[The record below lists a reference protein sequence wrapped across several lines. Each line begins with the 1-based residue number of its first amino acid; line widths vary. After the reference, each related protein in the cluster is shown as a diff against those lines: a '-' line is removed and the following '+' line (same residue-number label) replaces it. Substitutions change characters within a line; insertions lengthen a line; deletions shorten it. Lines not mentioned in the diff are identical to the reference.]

1 MKPLKISIRLWFII
15 SLILMMT
22 VIALTRCSD
31 PKYQYH
37 PSGRFFSAFSLGET
51 VKRLNVPEL
60 AETEASSPGDTSPGE
75 PTRYRK
81 EFVMEFRIKDTP
93 GSRFDEHSFLLKLE
107 TAIREEAQ
115 NANVHVTGWGRIGE
129 SFNIGYQDGGNYGA
143 VEVIGA
149 RLENDRYKIWCI
161 VRELSVPNKN

>member
-1 MKPLKISIRLWFII
+1 MKPLKISIQLRLII

-22 VIALTRCSD
+22 VIALTGCSD
-31 PKYQYH
+31 SKYH
-37 PSGRFFSAFSLGET
+37 PSGRFFSAFSPNET
-51 VKRLNVPEL
+51 VKRLNVTEL
-60 AETEASSPGDTSPGE
+60 VTSGASGSGDTSPGE

-81 EFVMEFRIKDTP
+81 EFVQEFSIKDTP
-93 GSRFDEHSFLLKLE
+93 GSRFDERSFLVKLE
-107 TAIREEAQ
+107 RAIKQEAQ
-115 NANVHVTGWGRIGE
+115 SATVHLTGGGSAGE
-129 SFNIGYQDGGNYGA
+129 SFYINYQDGGNQGA

>member
-1 MKPLKISIRLWFII
+1 MKPLKTSIRLRLII
-15 SLILMMT
+15 SLILTMT
-22 VIALTRCSD
+22 VIALTGCSD
-31 PKYQYH
+31 SKYH
-37 PSGRFFSAFSLGET
+37 PSGRFFSAFSPDET

-60 AETEASSPGDTSPGE
+60 ATSGGSGSGDTSPGD

-81 EFVMEFRIKDTP
+81 EFIQEFRIKDKP
-93 GSRFDEHSFLLKLE
+93 GSRFDDHSFLLKLE
-107 TAIREEAQ
+107 TAIKQEAQ
-115 NANVHVTGWGRIGE
+115 SANVAVTGGGSAGE
-129 SFNIGYQDGGNYGA
+129 SFYINYQDGGNQGA

>member
-1 MKPLKISIRLWFII
+1 MKPLKISIRLRLII

-22 VIALTRCSD
+22 VIALTGCSD
-31 PKYQYH
+31 SKYH
-37 PSGRFFSAFSLGET
+37 PSGRFLSAFSPDET
-51 VKRLNVPEL
+51 VKRLNVPGL
-60 AETEASSPGDTSPGE
+60 ETPGASYSGDTSPGE

-81 EFVMEFRIKDTP
+81 EFVQEFRIKDTP

-107 TAIREEAQ
+107 TAIKQEAQ
-115 NANVHVTGWGRIGE
+115 SANVRLTGGGWVGD
-129 SFNIGYQDGGNYGA
+129 SFHINYQDGGNQGA

-161 VRELSVPNKN
+161 ARELSVPNKN

>member
-1 MKPLKISIRLWFII
+1 MKPLKISIRLRFII
-15 SLILMMT
+15 SLILMLT
-22 VIALTRCSD
+22 VIALTGCSA
-31 PKYQYH
+31 PNYH
-37 PSGRFFSAFSLGET
+37 PSGRFFSAFSPVEI

-60 AETEASSPGDTSPGE
+60 ATSGASTSSQGSPGE

-81 EFVMEFRIKDTP
+81 EFVQEFRIKDTP
-93 GSRFDEHSFLLKLE
+93 GSRFDEHSFLVKLE
-107 TAIREEAQ
+107 AAIKREAQ
-115 NANVHVTGWGRIGE
+115 SANVHIMGGGSAGE
-129 SFNIGYQDGGNYGA
+129 SFHIGYQDGGNQGA

>member
-15 SLILMMT
+15 FLILMMT
-22 VIALTRCSD
+22 VIALTGCSG

-60 AETEASSPGDTSPGE
+60 EASGTLSPSDTSPGE

-93 GSRFDEHSFLLKLE
+93 GSRFDEHSFLLKLV
-107 TAIREEAQ
+107 TAIEEEAR
-115 NANVHVTGWGRIGE
+115 NANVRFAGGGRIGE
-129 SFNIGYQDGGNYGA
+129 SFNISYQDGGNHGA

>member
-1 MKPLKISIRLWFII
+1 MKPLKISIRLRLTI

-22 VIALTRCSD
+22 LIALTGCSD
-31 PKYQYH
+31 PMH

-60 AETEASSPGDTSPGE
+60 ATGHGSSSGDTSAGE
-75 PTRYRK
+75 PTPHRK
-81 EFVMEFRIKDTP
+81 EFVQEFRIKDTP
-93 GSRFDEHSFLLKLE
+93 GSRFDEHSFLMKLE
-107 TAIREEAQ
+107 TAIKQEAQ
-115 NANVHVTGWGRIGE
+115 SANIHNTGGGSSGE
-129 SFNIGYQDGGNYGA
+129 SFYINYQDGGNQGA

-161 VRELSVPNKN
+161 VRELSVQNKN

>member
-1 MKPLKISIRLWFII
+1 MKPLKIFIRLRLII

-22 VIALTRCSD
+22 VIALTGCSD
-31 PKYQYH
+31 PKYH
-37 PSGRFFSAFSLGET
+37 PSGRFLSAFSPGET

-60 AETEASSPGDTSPGE
+60 ATSSGSGSADNSPGE

-81 EFVMEFRIKDTP
+81 EFVQEFRIKETP

-107 TAIREEAQ
+107 TAIKQEAQ
-115 NANVHVTGWGRIGE
+115 SAKVDVTGGGRAGE
-129 SFNIGYQDGGNYGA
+129 SFYINYQDGGNQGA